1 MISQTILAIV
11 KILNIVFDE
20 KQIFRYVCI
29 LQKHKLKLP
38 PKNRTNASN
47 KQKTVYKTSDLL
59 SCKGI
64 ECSGM
69 LTHIPEAFITKLSI
83 RLQKCKSKVCTF
95 MCSGKKFQI

>member
-1 MISQTILAIV
+1 MTKNKFLGM
-11 KILNIVFDE
+11 
-20 KQIFRYVCI
+20 YVYYNN
-29 LQKHKLKLP
+29 KLKLP

-59 SCKGI
+59 ICKGI

-83 RLQKCKSKVCTF
+83 RLQKCKSKVCAF
-95 MCSGKKFQI
+95 MCSGRKFQI